1 MTLPS
6 EQTDKSPAVRIDKF
20 YIPPSGDN
28 PRMVVDLDF
37 LNTDGSIICQVC
49 GFKLMGRA
57 NGGFWISTPQR
68 QHKNGEWVDIFTWG
82 SRDQAEEARK
92 LIHAA
97 YDEEMKK
104 ASPKNEGF

>member
-1 MTLPS
+1 MTSPS
-6 EQTDKSPAVRIDKF
+6 EASEKKPTVHIDKF

-49 GFKLMGRA
+49 GFKLMGRS
-57 NGGFWISTPQR
+57 NGGFWLSVPQR
-68 QHKNGEWVDIFTWG
+68 QHKDGVWTDIFSWG

-92 LIHAA
+92 MIHAA
-97 YDEEMKK
+97 YDAEMAQK
-104 ASPKNEGF
+104 GDF